1 MGTHP
6 IFESDFDCLTE
17 KKKMSEGETSAPP
30 RPSIIEYLK
39 RDPITSIMFGLRIY
53 TIFAGLMAILNP
65 YSQLFTKVLM
75 ASAATNALRLHQRI
89 PQLSISAQTLQNILA
104 EDSGHYLAY
113 SLMFMSGRQ
122 HAALILIPII
132 AFAIMHVSNFSNKIF
147 AETSFSFAKGQQAV
161 QYVRTKNVFLL
172 QFIAMS
178 EIFLMPLVIYFAF
191 TGAGLFTPLIYYRF
205 LVLRYSSERNPYNRT
220 CFHQMRLQA
229 DQYAANPSTPGILK
243 TLITKAQAISYRLAP
258 QQQ

>member
-1 MGTHP
+1 
-6 IFESDFDCLTE
+6 
-17 KKKMSEGETSAPP
+17 
-30 RPSIIEYLK
+30 
-39 RDPITSIMFGLRIY
+39 
-53 TIFAGLMAILNP
+53 MAILNP

-89 PQLSISAQTLQNILA
+89 PQLSISAQTLQNVLA

-132 AFAIMHVSNFSNKIF
+132 AFAIMHVSNFANKLF
-147 AETSFSFAKGQQAV
+147 AETTLAFGPGQKAV
-161 QYVRTKNVFLL
+161 QYIRTKNVFLL

-229 DQYAANPSTPGILK
+229 DQYAAAPSTPAIVK
-243 TLITKAQAISYRLAP
+243 TLIGKAQAICYRLAP
-258 QQQ
+258 QQQQAAQQ